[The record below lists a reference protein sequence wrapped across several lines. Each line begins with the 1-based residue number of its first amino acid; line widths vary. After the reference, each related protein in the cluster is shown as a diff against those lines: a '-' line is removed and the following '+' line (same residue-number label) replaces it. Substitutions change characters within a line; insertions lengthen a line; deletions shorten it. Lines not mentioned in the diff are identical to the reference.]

1 MRREAGTALDI
12 VSKRSN
18 AEVSADPVLSH
29 ALAHAL
35 LLVGEI
41 SAQTPDAF
49 RRAEAQLPWSE
60 ARALRNRIVH
70 GYRTLVPDILI
81 DTAREDLP
89 LLVAQIDA
97 LLERGSA

>member
-12 VSKRSN
+12 VAGRSN
-18 AEVSADPVLSH
+18 TDISGDPVLSH
-29 ALAHAL
+29 AIAHAL
-35 LLVGEI
+35 LLIGEI
-41 SAQTPDAF
+41 SAQTPEAF
-49 RRAEAQLPWSE
+49 RQAEAGLPWSE

-97 LLERGSA
+97 LLERGSE